1 MIQHTILHTYI
12 TYTTQKYGNPKI
24 WENPN
29 ITFNIKYLHVIFGK
43 FKHLKKD
50 YGLQGLLSIVFPNLS

>member
-1 MIQHTILHTYI
+1 MIIRHTY
-12 TYTTQKYGNPKI
+12 TQKYGNPKI

-29 ITFNIKYLHVIFGK
+29 IISNIKYLHVISGK